1 MADSKRLQILKA
13 LTTHLETLVNYDV
26 EGKVWRGRTR
36 PADES
41 DQPFICMFE
50 MPPEYEDRADNLVRS
65 MPWYIGLQGYI
76 RPDKTHPTDPAHNF
90 MAEVKQKLGEL
101 ANDGGADR
109 PGEKF
114 MLGGLVEDIEVDG
127 GMCFEAD
134 ETTNCCYFALKL
146 TLTIAEN
153 LGDPYA

>member
-1 MADSKRLQILKA
+1 MADSKRLRILKA
-13 LTTHLETLVNYDV
+13 LTAHLETISEFDV
-26 EGKVWRGRTR
+26 TGKVWRGRTR

-41 DQPFICMFE
+41 HQPFICMFE
-50 MPPEYEDRADNLVRS
+50 MPPEFEEKADRQVRV
-65 MPWYIGLQGYI
+65 MPWYVGIQGYI
-76 RPDKTHPTDPAHNF
+76 APDRFHPTDPAHNF
-90 MAEVKQKLGEL
+90 MAAVKHKIGEL
-101 ANDGGADR
+101 VDEGGAGM
-109 PGEKF
+109 PGENY

-153 LGDPYA
+153 LGDPYE

>member
-13 LTTHLETLVNYDV
+13 LTTHLEGV
-26 EGKVWRGRTR
+26 EGFDITNKVWRGRQR

-41 DQPFICMFE
+41 QTPFLLMFE
-50 MPPEYEDRADNLVRS
+50 MPPEYEDRADRQMRS
-65 MPWYIGLQGYI
+65 MPWYVGLQGYI
-76 RPDKTHPTDPAHNF
+76 TPDRYHPTDPAHQF
-90 MAEVKQKLGEL
+90 MAAVKQKLGEL
-101 ANDGGADR
+101 VDEGGAGM
-109 PGEKF
+109 PGPNY

-134 ETTNCCYFALKL
+134 ETTNCCFFALKL